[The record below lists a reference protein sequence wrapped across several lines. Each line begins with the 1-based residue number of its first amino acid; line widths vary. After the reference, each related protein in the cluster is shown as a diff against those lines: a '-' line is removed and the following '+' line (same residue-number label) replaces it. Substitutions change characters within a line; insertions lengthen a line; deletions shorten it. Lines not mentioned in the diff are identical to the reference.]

1 MRLMQGEADSLCGR
15 ACVIKCD
22 RNHSLFMQVTNVS
35 PQNRTEFDAFSSL
48 QILRNISEMVRVFSW
63 PHSAYS
69 YYSNAFLCEGRGR
82 GLCGFAF
89 FFCPS
94 VCPSVQ
100 MRPLVMLHINDIR
113 MTACSTDRGDRPAS
127 RRTQRRTRTEV
138 IIIRILPSLSGR
150 KPIFLALPPLL
161 FPPQDAAA
169 IASVRSTL
177 SVRGSAKDN
186 PPLDLT
192 VAR

>member
-1 MRLMQGEADSLCGR
+1 
-15 ACVIKCD
+15 
-22 RNHSLFMQVTNVS
+22 MQVTNVS

-89 FFCPS
+89 FLCPS

-113 MTACSTDRGDRPAS
+113 MTACSTDRGDRP
-127 RRTQRRTRTEV
+127 RD
-138 IIIRILPSLSGR
+138 GR
-150 KPIFLALPPLL
+150 K
-161 FPPQDAAA
+161 DGHER
-169 IASVRSTL
+169 RS
-177 SVRGSAKDN
+177 
-186 PPLDLT
+186 
-192 VAR
+192 

>member
-1 MRLMQGEADSLCGR
+1 MQGEADSLCGR

-22 RNHSLFMQVTNVS
+22 RNQSLFVQVTNVA
-35 PQNRTEFDAFSSL
+35 PQNTRTEFDAFSL
-48 QILRNISEMVRVFSW
+48 LRALRTANISEMVRVFSW

-69 YYSNAFLCEGRGR
+69 YYSNAFLCEGGR

-113 MTACSTDRGDRPAS
+113 MTACSTDRGDRP
-127 RRTQRRTRTEV
+127 RD
-138 IIIRILPSLSGR
+138 GR
-150 KPIFLALPPLL
+150 K
-161 FPPQDAAA
+161 DGHER
-169 IASVRSTL
+169 RS
-177 SVRGSAKDN
+177 
-186 PPLDLT
+186 
-192 VAR
+192 

>member
-1 MRLMQGEADSLCGR
+1 MSRPKILELSLMPSPCFEYCG
-15 ACVIKCD
+15 
-22 RNHSLFMQVTNVS
+22 L
-35 PQNRTEFDAFSSL
+35 
-48 QILRNISEMVRVFSW
+48 RVFSW

-113 MTACSTDRGDRPAS
+113 MTACSTAATGLATDAKTDTNANGGHNNTDSP
-127 RRTQRRTRTEV
+127 
-138 IIIRILPSLSGR
+138 LSGR

-169 IASVRSTL
+169 LTSVGRTLGSRLGERQPTSGFNRSEVSGVTL
-177 SVRGSAKDN
+177 FNYSGFE
-186 PPLDLT
+186 
-192 VAR
+192 